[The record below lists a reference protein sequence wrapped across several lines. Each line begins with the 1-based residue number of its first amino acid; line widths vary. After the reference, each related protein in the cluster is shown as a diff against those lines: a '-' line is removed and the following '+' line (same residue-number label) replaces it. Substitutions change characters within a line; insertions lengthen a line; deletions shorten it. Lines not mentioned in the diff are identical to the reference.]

1 LSFARFL
8 GPRRT
13 SGPAQSLENES
24 EAVRRIVAR
33 LEALPPDRA
42 RYLAGVAYVLARSAN
57 ADMDIS
63 DVEFQTVQDVLIE
76 SGLDISQA
84 LLVAEMARL
93 QERTSGGTSDYLVT
107 RDFREKSTTD
117 QRLALLD
124 SCFRVAAA
132 DNGISSVETAVL
144 DQIGDEL
151 GLDRTQVAGV
161 RARYADRMTA
171 RFDYRPSS

>member
-1 LSFARFL
+1 LSFLRFL

-13 SGPAQSLENES
+13 GVPTSSLDNES

-63 DVEFQTVQDVLIE
+63 DVELQTIQDVLIE
-76 SGLDISQA
+76 SGLDSSQA

-107 RDFREKSTTD
+107 REFGERYTTD

-132 DNGISSVETAVL
+132 EGGISSVETSVL

-151 GLDRTQVAGV
+151 GLDRTQVMGV
-161 RARYADRMTA
+161 RARYASQLTA
-171 RFDYRPSS
+171 RFDYRPDS